1 MESVVWKVTSRRGVA
16 FVVGR
21 EAAERVLAA
30 VGRAVVVGGKK
41 VRDADRPLLGAMAV
55 YLDRKGKP
63 FAWLVP
69 FDWADCERV
78 SAAAGVQ

>member
-1 MESVVWKVTSRRGVA
+1 MEIVVWKVTSRRGVA
-16 FVVGR
+16 YVEGR
-21 EAAERVLAA
+21 DAAERVLAA
-30 VGRAVVVGGKK
+30 VGREPGGVKAK
-41 VRDADRPLLGAMAV
+41 AWDKSLLGAMAV

-69 FDWADCERV
+69 FDWVDCERV